1 MKQSHSIPII
11 FLNEYGRSK
20 YSNQSHDLAPTRFGL
35 NIEDSMDYKDYYK
48 ILGVDKKASTDEI
61 KKAYRKLARRYHP
74 DISKE
79 KDAAARMAEVNEANT
94 VLSDPEKRA
103 AYDAMGD
110 EAQFAQ
116 RARAQGSHGFQPPP
130 NWDQQDFHFSSHG
143 NAGSDA
149 DFSDFFSQM
158 FGQAARARRHQS
170 QQGPRSTPD
179 MRGQDQHAS
188 IELDL
193 EDSYS
198 GAMRSLHL
206 RTTVLDAQGIPSTKD
221 KELQISIPKGVR
233 EGQIIRLAG
242 QGNPGLGKGAAGDL
256 LLEVHF
262 RSDPRWW
269 SEGKD
274 VYQRVPL
281 APWEAAL
288 GGPIPFKTLAGEL
301 EVTVP
306 AGYRSGRKLRIKG
319 KGLPAATP
327 GDLYLVLDVIF
338 PPATTAEQKQAYANF
353 AKAFPHF
360 DARSLS

>member
-1 MKQSHSIPII
+1 
-11 FLNEYGRSK
+11 
-20 YSNQSHDLAPTRFGL
+20 
-35 NIEDSMDYKDYYK
+35 MDYKDYYK
-48 ILGVDKKASTDEI
+48 ILGVDKSASADEI
-61 KKAYRKLARRYHP
+61 KKAFRKLARKYHP

-110 EAQFAQ
+110 ESQFH
-116 RARAQGSHGFQPPP
+116 QGPRGGAGGAGYQPPP
-130 NWDQQDFHFSSHG
+130 GWDQQDFHFRSSG
-143 NAGSDA
+143 AGGPDGDA
-149 DFSDFFSQM
+149 DYSDFFSQM
-158 FGQAARARRHQS
+158 FGQAARARRSHGSQSAQNAHQ
-170 QQGPRSTPD
+170 STPD

-198 GAMRSLHL
+198 GAVRSIHL
-206 RTTVLDAQGIPSTKD
+206 RVTVLDDHGMPSAKD
-221 KELQISIPKGVR
+221 KELQVTIPKGVR
-233 EGQIIRLAG
+233 EGQMIRLAG
-242 QGNPGLGKGAAGDL
+242 QGNPGYGKGAAGDL

-262 RSDPRWW
+262 RSDARWW
-269 SEGKD
+269 AEGKD

-281 APWEAAL
+281 APWEAEL

-306 AGYRSGRKLRIKG
+306 AGYRTGRKLRIKG

-327 GDLYLVLDVIF
+327 GDLYLVLEVVF
-338 PPATTAEQKQAYANF
+338 PPATTPEQKQAYAEF
-353 AKAFPHF
+353 AKSFPGF
-360 DARSLS
+360 NARSLS

>member
-1 MKQSHSIPII
+1 
-11 FLNEYGRSK
+11 
-20 YSNQSHDLAPTRFGL
+20 
-35 NIEDSMDYKDYYK
+35 MDYKDYYK
-48 ILGVDKKASTDEI
+48 ILGVDKNASADDI
-61 KKAYRKLARRYHP
+61 KKAYRKLARKYHP

-79 KDAAARMAEVNEANT
+79 KDAAARMAEINEANT
-94 VLSDPEKRA
+94 VLSDADKRS
-103 AYDAMGD
+103 AYDAMGS

-116 RARAQGSHGFQPPP
+116 RAGAQGQGGFRPPP
-130 NWDQQDFHFSSHG
+130 DWDQQGFHSSGHG
-143 NAGSDA
+143 NSAGDA

-158 FGQAARARRHQS
+158 FGQGARARRSQS
-170 QQGPRSTPD
+170 SASSQSGAMPD

-193 EDSYS
+193 EDSYK

-206 RTTVLDAQGIPSTKD
+206 RSTVLDEQGMPSYKN
-221 KELQISIPKGVR
+221 KELQVSIPKGVR
-233 EGQIIRLAG
+233 EGQMIRLAG

-281 APWEAAL
+281 APWEAEL
-288 GGPIPFKTLAGEL
+288 GGPVPFKTLAGEL

-306 AGYRSGRKLRIKG
+306 AGYRSGRKLRVKG
-319 KGLPAATP
+319 KGLPASVP
-327 GDLYLVLDVIF
+327 GDLYLVLDVVF
-338 PPATTAEQKQAYANF
+338 PPAATPEQKQAYAEF
-353 AKAFPHF
+353 AKAFPGF

>member
-1 MKQSHSIPII
+1 MAAAKATVLRPSFDKKI
-11 FLNEYGRSK
+11 G
-20 YSNQSHDLAPTRFGL
+20 
-35 NIEDSMDYKDYYK
+35 DSMDYKDYYK
-48 ILGVDKKASTDEI
+48 ILGVDKKASTDDI
-61 KKAYRKLARRYHP
+61 KKAYRKLARKYHP

-110 EAQFAQ
+110 EMQFAQ
-116 RARAQGSHGFQPPP
+116 NARAQSGGGFRPPP
-130 NWDQQDFHFSSHG
+130 DWDQQDFHFSSQG
-143 NAGSDA
+143 DAGSDA

-158 FGQAARARRHQS
+158 FGQAARARRHQG
-170 QQGPRSTPD
+170 QQGARSTPD

-193 EDSYS
+193 QDSYS
-198 GAMRSLHL
+198 GAVRSLHL
-206 RTTVLDAQGIPSTKD
+206 RSTVLDDQGIPTHKD
-221 KELQISIPKGVR
+221 KELQVTIPKGVR
-233 EGQIIRLAG
+233 EGQMIRLAG
-242 QGNPGLGKGAAGDL
+242 QGNPGLGKGAPGDL

-281 APWEAAL
+281 APWEAEL

-306 AGYRSGRKLRIKG
+306 AGYRSGRKLRLKG

-327 GDLYLVLDVIF
+327 GDLYLVLDVVF
-338 PPATTAEQKQAYANF
+338 PPAATPAQKQAYADF
-353 AKAFPHF
+353 AKAFPQF

>member
-1 MKQSHSIPII
+1 
-11 FLNEYGRSK
+11 
-20 YSNQSHDLAPTRFGL
+20 
-35 NIEDSMDYKDYYK
+35 MDYKDYYK
-48 ILGVDKKASTDEI
+48 ILGVDKNASADDI
-61 KKAYRKLARRYHP
+61 KKAYRKLARKYHP

-79 KDAAARMAEVNEANT
+79 KDAAARMAEINEANT
-94 VLSDPEKRA
+94 VLSDKEKRT
-103 AYDAMGD
+103 AYDAMGSED
-110 EAQFAQ
+110 PFAQ
-116 RARAQGSHGFQPPP
+116 RAGTPGQGGFRPPP
-130 NWDQQDFHFSSHG
+130 DWDQQGFHSSSHG
-143 NAGSDA
+143 NGSGDA

-158 FGQAARARRHQS
+158 FGQASRARRHQES
-170 QQGPRSTPD
+170 GARSTPD

-206 RTTVLDAQGIPSTKD
+206 RTTVLDDNGIPTNKD
-221 KELQISIPKGVR
+221 KELQVSIPKGVR
-233 EGQIIRLAG
+233 EGQMIRLAG

-281 APWEAAL
+281 APWEAEL

-319 KGLPAATP
+319 KGLPASTP
-327 GDLYLVLDVIF
+327 GDLYLVLDVVF
-338 PPATTAEQKQAYANF
+338 PPAVTPEQKQAYAEF
-353 AKAFPHF
+353 AKAFPQF

>member
-1 MKQSHSIPII
+1 
-11 FLNEYGRSK
+11 
-20 YSNQSHDLAPTRFGL
+20 
-35 NIEDSMDYKDYYK
+35 MDYKDYYK
-48 ILGVDKKASTDEI
+48 ILGVDKNASADDI
-61 KKAYRKLARRYHP
+61 KKAYRKLARKYHP

-79 KDAAARMAEVNEANT
+79 KDAAARMAEINEANT
-94 VLSDPEKRA
+94 VLSDKEKRT
-103 AYDAMGD
+103 AYDAMGSED
-110 EAQFAQ
+110 PFTQ
-116 RARAQGSHGFQPPP
+116 RAGTPGQDGFRPPP
-130 NWDQQDFHFSSHG
+130 NWDQQGFHSSSHG
-143 NAGSDA
+143 NGSGDA

-158 FGQAARARRHQS
+158 FGQASRARRHQES
-170 QQGPRSTPD
+170 GAHSAPD
-179 MRGQDQHAS
+179 MRGQDQHAT

-206 RTTVLDAQGIPSTKD
+206 RTTVLDDNGIPTYKD
-221 KELQISIPKGVR
+221 KELQVSIPKGVR
-233 EGQIIRLAG
+233 EGQMIRLAG

-281 APWEAAL
+281 APWEAEL

-319 KGLPAATP
+319 KGLPASTP
-327 GDLYLVLDVIF
+327 GDLYLVLDVVF
-338 PPATTAEQKQAYANF
+338 PPAVTPEQKQAYAEF
-353 AKAFPHF
+353 AKAFPQF

>member
-1 MKQSHSIPII
+1 
-11 FLNEYGRSK
+11 
-20 YSNQSHDLAPTRFGL
+20 
-35 NIEDSMDYKDYYK
+35 MDYKDYYK
-48 ILGVDKKASTDEI
+48 ILGVDKKASTEDI
-61 KKAYRKLARRYHP
+61 KKAYRKLARKYHP

-110 EAQFAQ
+110 EMQFRQ
-116 RARAQGSHGFQPPP
+116 SYRSQGSEGFRPPP
-130 NWDQQDFHFSSHG
+130 EWDQQDFHFSSHG
-143 NAGSDA
+143 NAGGEA

-158 FGQAARARRHQS
+158 FGQAARARR
-170 QQGPRSTPD
+170 QQGSQGGHTSPNI
-179 MRGQDQHAS
+179 RGQDQHAS

-193 EDSYS
+193 QDSYS
-198 GAMRSLHL
+198 GAVRTLHL
-206 RTTVLDAQGIPSTKD
+206 RSTALDSQGMPTYKD
-221 KELQISIPKGVR
+221 KELQVTIPKGVH
-233 EGQIIRLAG
+233 EGQMIRLAG
-242 QGNPGLGKGAAGDL
+242 QGNPGMGKGAAGDL

-281 APWEAAL
+281 APWEAEL

-306 AGYRSGRKLRIKG
+306 AGYRSGRKLRLKG
-319 KGLPAATP
+319 KGLPSATP
-327 GDLYLVLDVIF
+327 GDLYLVLDVVF
-338 PPATTAEQKQAYANF
+338 PPAATPEQKQAYADF
-353 AKAFPHF
+353 AKAFPQF

>member
-1 MKQSHSIPII
+1 MCFGSITG
-11 FLNEYGRSK
+11 E
-20 YSNQSHDLAPTRFGL
+20 
-35 NIEDSMDYKDYYK
+35 SMDYKDYYK
-48 ILGVDKKASTDEI
+48 ILGVDKSASADDI
-61 KKAYRKLARRYHP
+61 KKAYRKLARKYHP

-79 KDAAARMAEVNEANT
+79 KDAATRMAEVNEAHT

-103 AYDAMGD
+103 AYDAMGS

-116 RARAQGSHGFQPPP
+116 GAGAQGRGGFRPPP
-130 NWDQQDFHFSSHG
+130 DWDQQDFHFSSKG
-143 NAGSDA
+143 DAGSDA

-158 FGQAARARRHQS
+158 FGQAARARRS
-170 QQGPRSTPD
+170 QGAQAGAAPD

-193 EDSYS
+193 QDSYS
-198 GAMRSLHL
+198 GAVRSLHL
-206 RTTVLDAQGIPSTKD
+206 RATVLDEQGIPTYKD
-221 KELQISIPKGVR
+221 KELQVSIPRGVR
-233 EGQIIRLAG
+233 EGQMIRLAG
-242 QGNPGLGKGAAGDL
+242 QGNPGLGKGGPGDL

-281 APWEAAL
+281 APWEAEL
-288 GGPIPFKTLAGEL
+288 GGPVHFKTLAGEL

-319 KGLPAATP
+319 KGLPAAAP
-327 GDLYLVLDVIF
+327 GDLYLVLDVVF
-338 PPATTAEQKQAYANF
+338 PPAVSPEQKQAYAEF
-353 AKAFPHF
+353 AKAFPSF